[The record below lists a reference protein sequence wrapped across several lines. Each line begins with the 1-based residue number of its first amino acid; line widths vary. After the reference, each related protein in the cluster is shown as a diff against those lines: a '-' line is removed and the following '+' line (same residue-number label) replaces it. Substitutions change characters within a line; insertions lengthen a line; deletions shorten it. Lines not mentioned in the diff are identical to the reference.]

1 MSAVVQPM
9 VEATSLERLRAAVG
23 EDLLTLALLHDREV
37 DRELLLTLWEHCYED
52 WLGLRMTGKRG
63 SEALALFRQGL
74 TDLPTDLHQATLDQ
88 LAADYADIYLTYGL
102 RASPCES
109 VWLDQ
114 DNLTMQQPTFQ
125 VRNCYRRHG
134 IAVADWRVRSDDH
147 LVYELRFLAHL
158 MNGEAE
164 QADLAEAADFLDEH
178 LLRWI
183 DQFAERVATRC
194 DTRFYAGLALL
205 TAAYLQE
212 LRDLLADPLGYPRP
226 APEELETR
234 LTAADFPT
242 LDAEGPFVPG
252 AAPGW

>member
-1 MSAVVQPM
+1 MHFCPID
-9 VEATSLERLRAAVG
+9 G
-23 EDLLTLALLHDREV
+23 V
-37 DRELLLTLWEHCYED
+37 DQ
-52 WLGLRMTGKRG
+52 
-63 SEALALFRQGL
+63 F
-74 TDLPTDLHQATLDQ
+74 
-88 LAADYADIYLTYGL
+88 
-102 RASPCES
+102 
-109 VWLDQ
+109 
-114 DNLTMQQPTFQ
+114 
-125 VRNCYRRHG
+125 
-134 IAVADWRVRSDDH
+134 
-147 LVYELRFLAHL
+147 AHL
-158 MNGEAE
+158 LNGEPE
-164 QADLAEAADFLDEH
+164 RVDLAEASDFLDEH

-183 DQFAERVATRC
+183 DQFAERVALRG